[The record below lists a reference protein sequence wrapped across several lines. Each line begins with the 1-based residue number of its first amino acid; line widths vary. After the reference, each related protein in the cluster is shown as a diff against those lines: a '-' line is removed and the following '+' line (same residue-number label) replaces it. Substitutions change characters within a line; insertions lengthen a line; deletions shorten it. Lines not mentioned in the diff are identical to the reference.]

1 MNPKINTLKEII
13 EKLDLK
19 VISEGSDLNRAVEYG
34 CCCDLLSWVMAH
46 G

>member
-19 VISEGSDLNRAVEYG
+19 VISEGSDLNRAVSMVAVVIYSAG
-34 CCCDLLSWVMAH
+34 
-46 G
+46 